1 MRQEVG
7 RVQTLGRVLAAVLLG
22 GLILFPGVELLR
34 FVVTNVLGLYGE
46 MSLTDCLLVFVII
59 LLCALLLSHRG
70 EWAGEKRERSR
81 KPELTMLGSKPKQR
95 RRPATKE
102 RSRSTRSSRR

>member
-7 RVQTLGRVLAAVLLG
+7 RVSAFGRVLAAVVVG

-34 FVVTNVLGLYGE
+34 FVVTNVLGIYHE

-59 LLCALLLSHRG
+59 LLCALLLSQRA
-70 EWAGEKRERSR
+70 EAAGRKGGPSEKAQ
-81 KPELTMLGSKPKQR
+81 LTMLGPKAKQPR
-95 RRPATKE
+95 RKRPSE
-102 RSRSTRSSRR
+102 RTRPTRTRRK